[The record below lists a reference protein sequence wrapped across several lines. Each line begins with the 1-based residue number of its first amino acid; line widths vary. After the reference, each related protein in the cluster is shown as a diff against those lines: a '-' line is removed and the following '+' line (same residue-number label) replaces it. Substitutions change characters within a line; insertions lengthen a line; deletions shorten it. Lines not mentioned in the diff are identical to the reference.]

1 MKLQNKILVRFCW
14 SWIVLVCV
22 GTIIHGIYRTWW
34 IAEGVSGNLQ
44 PNLLNPNQTN
54 DMGYIK
60 HHLMSYMHL
69 VTGIVLYILGPLQFV
84 DHIRRKWPK
93 VHKWSGYCFFTTIM
107 VVGITGILMGILF
120 PVGGTSETSSSILF
134 SLVMIFC
141 VLRSIAMILK
151 RRVELHRQWMIRS
164 YMISLGPATMH
175 ALIPLFIQIGG
186 KGIGEALSLSL
197 WIGFTIHLILAEVWI
212 HNSRP
217 PEKGQSAES
226 KKQKAAA
233 AIPTPTSQERYE
245 ITL

>member
-14 SWIVLVCV
+14 SWIALVCL

-34 IAEGVSGNLQ
+34 ITEGVSGNLQ
-44 PNLLNPNQTN
+44 PNLLNPDQAN

-69 VTGIVLYILGPLQFV
+69 TTGIVLYVLGPLQFV
-84 DHIRRKWPK
+84 DRIRRKWPK
-93 VHKWSGYCFFTTIM
+93 LHKWSGYCFFITII
-107 VVGITGILMGILF
+107 VVGITGILMAILF

-141 VLRSIAMILK
+141 VLRSITMILNRK
-151 RRVELHRQWMIRS
+151 VELHRQWMIRT

-175 ALIPLFIQIGG
+175 AIIPLFIQIGG
-186 KGIGEALSLSL
+186 KDIGEALSLSL

-212 HNSRP
+212 HNSRL
-217 PEKGQSAES
+217 PEKGQSTES
-226 KKQKAAA
+226 KKRKTAV
-233 AIPTPTSQERYE
+233 PTPVSQERYE